1 VIGGLSRLRSL
12 GMVAALAAGLS
23 ALADLGQ
30 QRTLSSRPG
39 TGIVARLSSRPGTG
53 IVARSRPAKRRRDL
67 SALPDLGQQRTLSSR
82 PGTGIVARSRP
93 AKRRRDAERE
103 MRAVLKRRRKNALR
117 LRHWQGARDGC

>member
-12 GMVAALAAGLS
+12 GMVAALAAG
-23 ALADLGQ
+23 
-30 QRTLSSRPG
+30 
-39 TGIVARLSSRPGTG
+39 
-53 IVARSRPAKRRRDL
+53 L